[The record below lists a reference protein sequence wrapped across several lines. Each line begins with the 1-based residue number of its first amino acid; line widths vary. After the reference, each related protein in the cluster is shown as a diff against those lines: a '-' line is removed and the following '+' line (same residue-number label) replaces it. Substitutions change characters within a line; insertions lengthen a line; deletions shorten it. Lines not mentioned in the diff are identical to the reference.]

1 MKAYCI
7 RCVARLLIPLLVM
20 LNSSPWVIAA
30 DNAPLSD
37 TKILHQPLGSAPAG
51 VPVAITATV
60 EDSAGAE
67 VVRVYFKSTVG
78 TIYYYIPLTK
88 TKGNT
93 YSGKIPAPAADAGE
107 IEYLILV
114 KNKNSVVVKSQQYQ
128 TTVAEKPGKP
138 GAKQETI
145 KVYSESPYAS
155 KHIIGFADGYDFQVA
170 DPSEKYGVVAG
181 LYNPE
186 SVSWIATDAVAGG
199 TVAEPSETSWT
210 PYLIGGG
217 AIVGVAVVALALGGG
232 GGGGGGSEA
241 PPAEEP
247 PAEEPPTTP
256 PANASG
262 TWRLTSYQNT
272 SSCTSGAG
280 QNQTVACT
288 TSTSSTFVSVSP
300 GTLTVSVPDTTT
312 PGTCVSGTTG
322 GLADIFLANQACDA
336 EAACNN
342 FSPSN
347 LTSKTCGATSI
358 TIVRDSGAHT
368 QVWQKQ

>member
-30 DNAPLSD
+30 DNTPLSD

-51 VPVAITATV
+51 VPVAVTATV
-60 EDSAGAE
+60 EDSAGVE

-88 TKGNT
+88 TKGNA

-128 TTVAEKPGKP
+128 TAVTEKPGKP
-138 GAKQETI
+138 EAKQETI

-199 TVAEPSETSWT
+199 TVAEPSETSWN

-217 AIVGVAVVALALGGG
+217 AIAGVAVVALALGGG
-232 GGGGGGSEA
+232 GGGGGGSE

-247 PAEEPPTTP
+247 PVTP
-256 PANASG
+256 PVTPPVNASG

-280 QNQTVACT
+280 QNQTVTCT

-300 GTLTVSVPDTTT
+300 GSLTVSVPDTTT
-312 PGTCVSGTTG
+312 PGTCISGTTG
-322 GLADIFLANQACDA
+322 GLADIFLPNQACDA
-336 EAACNN
+336 EAACDN

-358 TIVRDSGAHT
+358 TIVRDNGTHT